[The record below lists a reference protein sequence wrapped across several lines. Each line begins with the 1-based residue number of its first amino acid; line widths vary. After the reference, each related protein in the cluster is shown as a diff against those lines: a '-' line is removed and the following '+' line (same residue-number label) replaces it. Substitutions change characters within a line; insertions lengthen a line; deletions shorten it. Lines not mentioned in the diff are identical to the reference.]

1 MQSISEMIQPIKWH
15 DQQLHLLDQR
25 LLPTQQI
32 WLNYEHASEVSVA
45 IREMVVRGAPAIG
58 ITAAY
63 AVVLAAREAW
73 NKAGVNWK
81 QAMYEPLAKL
91 AA

>member
-15 DQQLHLLDQR
+15 SEQLHLLDQR
-25 LLPTQQI
+25 LLPLQQV
-32 WLNYEHASEVSVA
+32 WLGFDYPEDVSNA

-58 ITAAY
+58 VTAAY

-73 NKAGVNWK
+73 NKAGINWK
-81 QAMYEPLAKL
+81 QA
-91 AA
+91 